1 MPPKPT
7 CPTSVDRCG
16 ARRQGGVGHVVFGGL
31 FSLISLFS
39 EFMKFM
45 NSSTQYRQLA
55 ILNKVKT
62 PVFTSFYLI
71 LPQSAALTILF
82 PYLLESVLFQRLP
95 VWRHINIGTIDNPL
109 FVSLVDI
116 ELLTDLVPRLC

>member
-1 MPPKPT
+1 
-7 CPTSVDRCG
+7 
-16 ARRQGGVGHVVFGGL
+16 
-31 FSLISLFS
+31 
-39 EFMKFM
+39 M

-62 PVFTSFYLI
+62 PVFTSFHLI